1 MIFLLIFSLKYL
13 IKFLINIYSLW
24 ILLIQNTWM
33 DNALYDH
40 VTIIILNA
48 YESFSYLFFTH
59 SLHSSTP
66 TLFFLHS
73 LSLFLCTIFLSSS
86 FFLSQFLYPFSLFP
100 PLSLSLFISFS
111 IPLSPS
117 ITLFL
122 YSVGLSFPLWR
133 LSLID
138 NII

>member
-1 MIFLLIFSLKYL
+1 LIFLLIFSLKYL
-13 IKFLINIYSLW
+13 IMFLINKYWLW
-24 ILLIQNTWM
+24 ILLIQNNWM

-48 YESFSYLFFTH
+48 FSYLFFTH
-59 SLHSSTP
+59 SLHSSTA